1 MKKLLLAL
9 IAGAVFLSACSS
21 DKEPTSTATGSKH
34 QHKHHHHKKAASGS
48 NLK

>member
-21 DKEPTSTATGSKH
+21 AQAPTATASGSQH
-34 QHKHHHHKKAASGS
+34 QHKHHHHHKAASGA